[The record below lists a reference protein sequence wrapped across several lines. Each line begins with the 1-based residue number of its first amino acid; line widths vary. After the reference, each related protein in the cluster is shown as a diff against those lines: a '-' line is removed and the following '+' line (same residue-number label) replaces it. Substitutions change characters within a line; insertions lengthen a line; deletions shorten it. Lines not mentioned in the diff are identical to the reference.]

1 MPPRNHVYDK
11 GVEPVPGYRLTDY
24 LGGGTFGEVWKTID
38 LSTNKFFALK
48 IIDLSY
54 SSSALKELRALKLV
68 MNLNHPNLVP
78 ITKAWLKDK
87 HGQSLDLHT
96 VDLVRQKGKLKLLL
110 ILMGLG
116 EKSLS
121 ARLDEIN
128 RVARGGEPDD
138 DDEART
144 CGIPPG
150 ELVNY
155 MHGAAKGIDYLN
167 AARHEGVDPAS
178 DGPIV
183 HCDIKPDNMM
193 IVAGTEVQIADCGVA
208 VSLNQDTRKT
218 VSAAFS
224 PVYAPPELSTNK
236 PSTGTDQYSLAISYY
251 ELRTGRRPFRDGMNQ
266 IEMMT
271 AHSLGDLDFT
281 SATLTAGER
290 RVLKWATSPRLADRY
305 PSCLDM
311 VKQLER
317 SIEGLSP
324 KAPSDLQKSA
334 PVVLIPA
341 AHPPAFHPP
350 AKPADHAP
358 GVGDTGVD
366 NVDLFTPPP
375 AAADWPVR
383 EFPPAAEP
391 HTAAEADDRP
401 VLGADPNDPTGRRL
415 NAAEL
420 DPEIAD
426 IIRKSGVVATP
437 GVRRLPDAEPLSEP
451 IALVKQSKPTLPKP
465 TLPKP
470 TLPKPTTGLVDTVI
484 QNDTGPDSAPSAAK
498 LSPLPPR
505 VEDDEPRPPARQGR
519 KPQAYDGTIVPG
531 YGDGPKPS
539 APEPARPRPVETDFK
554 KRHAGQKSS
563 AAPLIAA
570 GVAVVLVIAGGV
582 AALLAMKPDRDPAP
596 DQAIVTPP
604 TVPITPPT
612 VNVTPTTEV
621 KTTPPTMAAKATTP
635 DVTPPVPTARERF
648 AEKLARLKPPFRD
661 NALLVE
667 LLDLSQEDSPLRAS
681 LVTKLLGEAGD
692 HARRA
697 DLADFAAGH
706 DKWWPAFK
714 DHHPAVAQ
722 SWYLDRVK
730 KSHDEALGLF
740 ETAPTRDAAA
750 DKLAT
755 LRAVLKSPTAA
766 LVAADAREEFEPAG
780 QLVAVATA
788 WENAKDALPEFAKV
802 LAASQAPPAG
812 KVFAAE
818 YLKLAREA
826 DVPIAELRAF
836 RDKTNTWSGIDA
848 GYQDALADHVREALA
863 VETPAWAVI
872 ATTCGQDGANGWK
885 ALAAADAQLN
895 ASIDGGGKLP
905 NVPAMA
911 DDAGKLLAKFLT
923 CCSAPDPDG
932 LVELYRPAEACPLLG
947 TKSRQSV
954 AAGVIL
960 KGTPP
965 VKAHPDWAGDPVKH
979 LFTNPYEGTSQ
990 LDKMA
995 SRFDTAVKLGGKLS
1009 VTQQLHAAL
1018 VNAAAKV
1025 KVKKAA
1031 PLVPI
1036 DEKSLTDDQLAAALA
1051 YSKIVADDGKRSD
1064 TDRLA
1069 AAARAARLA
1078 FRRVD
1083 LSFADCK
1090 DDAQTTDR
1098 EKAMTEKIA
1107 ADLLRPTADL
1117 VAKYPGRDTN
1127 ALKFA
1132 ALRSDIFLKN
1142 KSTDEAE
1149 KKAFKAARLGKL
1161 VKSAEELAGTPDEP
1175 VALAL
1180 VATYRFIDTY
1190 QGLTDEKEKLD
1201 VWNLIKSDAQKSLR
1215 LDASCTYASIIFSYI
1230 DCCEYKADSVP
1241 GVTPPKGLSL
1251 TFPRETDEAIV
1262 RFENAHRNLKTRK
1275 VHTLYSMQSIFLTS
1289 AADQY
1294 STSDKDG
1301 DKDKASKLRDEAK
1314 LAGERAVEQTPPK

>member
-87 HGQSLDLHT
+87 HGHSLDLHA

-121 ARLDEIN
+121 ARLDEVN
-128 RVARGGEPDD
+128 RAARGGEPDD

-144 CGIPPG
+144 CGIPPD

-155 MHGAAKGIDYLN
+155 MYGAAKGIDYLN

-290 RVLKWATSPRLADRY
+290 RVLKWATSPRLVDRY

-341 AHPPAFHPP
+341 VPPRVVSPP

-358 GVGDTGVD
+358 GVGDTGGH

-375 AAADWPVR
+375 ATVDWPVK
-383 EFPPAAEP
+383 ELPPVAGP
-391 HTAAEADDRP
+391 RIAAEADDRP
-401 VLGADPNDPTGRRL
+401 EMGADPNDPTGRRL
-415 NAAEL
+415 HAAEL

-426 IIRKSGVVATP
+426 IIRKSGIVATP
-437 GVRRLPDAEPLSEP
+437 GVRRVPDAEPLSEP
-451 IALVKQSKPTLPKP
+451 IALVKLPKP
-465 TLPKP
+465 TLPKA
-470 TLPKPTTGLVDTVI
+470 TTGLVDTVI
-484 QNDTGPDSAPSAAK
+484 PNDTGPESNPSVAK
-498 LSPLPPR
+498 LSPPPPR
-505 VEDDEPRPPARQGR
+505 VVPRDEDDEPRPPARPSR
-519 KPQAYDGTIVPG
+519 KPVAYDGTIVPG
-531 YGDGPKPS
+531 YGDGAKP
-539 APEPARPRPVETDFK
+539 AVNEPPARPRPVETDFK

-570 GVAVVLVIAGGV
+570 GVAIVLVIVGGV
-582 AALLAMKPDRDPAP
+582 AALLAMKPGQ

-612 VNVTPTTEV
+612 VNVTPTTEA
-621 KTTPPTMAAKATTP
+621 KTTPPTMAPKPTPP
-635 DVTPPVPTARERF
+635 DVTPPMPTARERF
-648 AEKLARLKPPFRD
+648 AEKLALLKLPFRD

-667 LLDLSQEDSPLRAS
+667 LLNESQEDSRLRAT
-681 LVTKLLGEAGD
+681 LVTKLNGEAGD

-697 DLADFAAGH
+697 DLADFAVAH
-706 DKWWPAFK
+706 AKWWPALK
-714 DHHPAVAQ
+714 DHHAALAQ

-730 KSHDEALGLF
+730 KSHDEALSLF
-740 ETAPTRDAAA
+740 ETTPSRDAAK

-766 LVAADAREEFEPAG
+766 FVAADAREEFDPAG
-780 QLVAVATA
+780 KLVAVATA
-788 WENAKDALPEFAKV
+788 WENAKDALPEFAKA
-802 LAASQAPPAG
+802 LTESEAPPAG

-818 YLKLAREA
+818 YVKLAREA
-826 DVPIAELRAF
+826 DLPITSLRDF
-836 RDKTNTWSGIDA
+836 RDKTNSWSA
-848 GYQDALADHVREALA
+848 VNPAYQDALADYVQNKLRVASPNWGEIRAICKSDA
-863 VETPAWAVI
+863 
-872 ATTCGQDGANGWK
+872 ANGWT
-885 ALAAADAQLN
+885 ALAAADAVV
-895 ASIDGGGKLP
+895 ASGTTTAIDLPTKLDAAGETFAQYLRYCADGNLDGIVRLYKDAKLP
-905 NVPAMA
+905 
-911 DDAGKLLAKFLT
+911 
-923 CCSAPDPDG
+923 
-932 LVELYRPAEACPLLG
+932 PLLNVDFRKK
-947 TKSRQSV
+947 T
-954 AAGVIL
+954 AANIL
-960 KGTPP
+960 LKRTQL
-965 VKAHPDWAGDPVKH
+965 VKAHRDWESDPVQYF
-979 LFTNPYEGTSQ
+979 FTNPYDGSEQ

-995 SRFDTAVKLGGKLS
+995 SQFNTAVKLGGKPNI
-1009 VTQQLHAAL
+1009 TQQLHIAL
-1018 VNAAAKV
+1018 VNAAAKI
-1025 KVKKAA
+1025 KVDKVAEVVA
-1031 PLVPI
+1031 I

-1051 YSKIVADDGKRSD
+1051 YSKIVADDAKRSD
-1064 TDRLA
+1064 KDRLA

-1078 FRRVD
+1078 FRQID
-1083 LSFADCK
+1083 LSFKHCK
-1090 DDAQTTDR
+1090 TSKETQSREELIVKRIQNDLTNPSLSLQGAMRGPDAKSLKFSAVRAEIALTTLNEPDR
-1098 EKAMTEKIA
+1098 MVRLEECA
-1107 ADLLRPTADL
+1107 AALESTPEEAAVLEL
-1117 VAKYPGRDTN
+1117 VATYRLT
-1127 ALKFA
+1127 
-1132 ALRSDIFLKN
+1132 DIYIFRPA
-1142 KSTDEAE
+1142 TDEAE
-1149 KKAFKAARLGKL
+1149 KAATWARIKVEAKRALEL
-1161 VKSAEELAGTPDEP
+1161 DSKS
-1175 VALAL
+1175 
-1180 VATYRFIDTY
+1180 YR
-1190 QGLTDEKEKLD
+1190 
-1201 VWNLIKSDAQKSLR
+1201 
-1215 LDASCTYASIIFSYI
+1215 ASAIMNYVESS
-1230 DCCEYKADSVP
+1230 EYKDDGSISNVK
-1241 GVTPPKGLSL
+1241 PPKGTAPL
-1251 TFPRETDEAIV
+1251 TNDREIEEAIK
-1262 RFENAHRNLKTRK
+1262 RFEVTITNLKTRK
-1275 VHTLYSMQSIFLTS
+1275 VYSLHAMRSKFLTAR
-1289 AADQY
+1289 AAELEKA
-1294 STSDKDG
+1294 DKDPEAV
-1301 DKDKASKLRDEAK
+1301 KRLRGQADDSRK
-1314 LAGERAVEQTPPK
+1314 LAEELKGTEPKAP